1 MKNFFKFIPAALA
14 VLALASCSNDELL
27 GEQSQAKQDVASKGD
42 LRMSWDAFDN
52 EGGTRAMRD
61 NNFGTLRFE
70 DGDQVNVYSE
80 DLYKTDWYTFDTD
93 AFYYNSEGEKMV
105 DNPKF
110 GVMPGEMVKKA
121 YIDRATRT
129 TRVDMEIPQV
139 ITYDASS
146 ETSIDGKAMY
156 ACNLPAFGYAT
167 LNPEGYVEVANLRY
181 MTAILKINL
190 EKVVSNASWL
200 RLINYGQGG
209 DPTKIFGADDPTG
222 LDLATAKPLSGIM
235 TAELYSDPAE
245 RKNVKLA
252 ALDETLAASWAPYIY
267 VDLRSVPSNITCIY
281 IPVVAGLDGDLD
293 NIRLEY
299 SRELGDDPDA
309 FLQAEWHNIPGMAF
323 PGKEFKQHS
332 RYSGA
337 YAFEFAD
344 MNPHLV
350 SMILNQYQSTSNDI
364 DIDVTN
370 SFTIDKDDPDVD
382 RTIYVPA
389 FENDVNVNI
398 TLADGFATWTR
409 TAGYLRIMDADPE
422 NPFQGTIT
430 LNFGDKIKATA
441 AANAATMRV
450 DLAEG
455 TAIIAGEFT
464 NNQQISAVAGNI
476 QLGDGTT
483 KTEGFKWYSGIG
495 DDVLSVTIA
504 ENATLA
510 DDIDCSAA
518 DNKTKTVLVAG
529 EMTGDITASPAATAD
544 AKTTITVSGKLTQT
558 TKAIDGNGGIFVD
571 VNVSGQVVGDIDLK
585 DAVKGK
591 ITINGGDETDAD
603 AKVVV
608 GNVTMKGDVDVALT
622 AEGEAITGTL
632 QMVGAAKTLTLKQG
646 FINTVEV
653 KVSNAGSWEDKYINF
668 TLDDAE
674 GVTAF
679 LTLTETADNGVAKFS
694 KSTWSGKKIT
704 NATYKDKQSTTPDGG
719 KGIFTAAQFASFNGI
734 GNDITLNNNIDL
746 NNKAWT
752 GYAQKGKFE
761 GAKVVDQDAA
771 EDKYPTISNL
781 NLKKEETTETEYAN
795 GLFSNNTAASTV
807 SNLTI
812 DGVTGEFAY
821 KKTLGIGGIYA
832 TVANAATFDNVTV
845 KGIAINNTKEM
856 TGVGGLVGIAK
867 AAVTA
872 TSATVAGTIDGYSC
886 LGGFVGTTNSNA
898 TFDKSDA
905 TGIAF
910 KQTYDSGKAM
920 DIEYAKISGFI
931 GNVKTATAVI
941 EIKGA
946 SKAPTAINFD
956 KEAKMYSSNV
966 AVGTGN
972 FFKYNNL
979 QNFIGFSGNTIG
991 GTTHMGTC
999 KINQAGTELWC
1010 AEAGWGIVGDDTD
1023 LSHLDGTITHNY
1035 LYNWPAK

>member
-61 NNFGTLRFE
+61 NNFGTLTFE

-200 RLINYGQGG
+200 RLINYGQGSAMLALS
-209 DPTKIFGADDPTG
+209 GADNRYKATDPI
-222 LDLATAKPLSGIM
+222 DWATAKPLSGIF
-235 TAELYSDPAE
+235 TAELYSDPAD
-245 RKNVKLA
+245 RKDVKLA

-267 VDLRSVPSNITCIY
+267 VDLQSVPSNITCIY

-299 SRELGDDPDA
+299 SRKLGENPDEFIA
-309 FLQAEWHNIPGMAF
+309 ADWTPIPGMAF

-350 SMILNQYQSTSNDI
+350 SMILNQYQSISSDF

-370 SFTIDKDDPDVD
+370 TFTVDDSDPDVD
-382 RTIYVPA
+382 KVIYVPA

-398 TLADGFATWTR
+398 TLADGFNTWTR
-409 TAGYLRIMDADPE
+409 NGGALQIVDADPE
-422 NPFQGTIT
+422 DPFTGTIT
-430 LNFGDKIKATA
+430 LNFGDEIKGQA
-441 AANAATMRV
+441 AGEASVRIN
-450 DLAEG
+450 LKEG

-464 NNQQISAVAGNI
+464 NQQNINPVAGNI

-483 KTEGFKWYSGIG
+483 KTEGFKWSAAGIQ

-504 ENATLA
+504 ENATLV
-510 DDIDCSAA
+510 DDIDCAA
-518 DNKTKTVLVAG
+518 PDNQTKSVVIAG
-529 EMTGDITASPAATAD
+529 ELTGDITASPAATAD
-544 AKTTITVSGKLTQT
+544 AKTTITVSGLLTGD
-558 TKAIDGNGGIFVD
+558 IDGNGGIFVD
-571 VNVSGQVVGDIDLK
+571 VNVSGQVDGAINLA

-591 ITINGGDETDAD
+591 ITITSGDETNPDATFVTGD
-603 AKVVV
+603 
-608 GNVTMKGDVDVALT
+608 VTMKGDVEVALT
-622 AEGEAITGTL
+622 AEGEAIGGTL
-632 QMVGAAKTLTLKQG
+632 EMTGAAKTLTLKQG
-646 FINTVEV
+646 YINGIEV
-653 KVSNAGSWEDKYINF
+653 NVTNAGSWEDKYINVE
-668 TLDDAE
+668 LNDANE
-674 GVTAF
+674 GFAAF
-679 LTLTETADNGVAKFS
+679 LDLTQTEGFAKFTES
-694 KSTWSGKKIT
+694 IWNGEYAT
-704 NATYKDKQSTTPDGG
+704 NATYKNQFTQVDGAG
-719 KGIFTAAQFASFNGI
+719 RFVYTATQLARTWGYASDANLANDIDLKSNAFKGITKG
-734 GNDITLNNNIDL
+734 GN
-746 NNKAWT
+746 
-752 GYAQKGKFE
+752 FE
-761 GAKVVDQDAA
+761 GIEVVRVK
-771 EDKYPTISNL
+771 EDSEADTYPTIK
-781 NLKKEETTETEYAN
+781 NLKLEEGNN
-795 GLFSNNTAASTV
+795 GLFAVINAAATISNI
-807 SNLTI
+807 TI
-812 DGVTGEFAY
+812 DGVTTALP
-821 KKTLGIGGIYA
+821 TDANSTNIGAIAGKA
-832 TVANAATFDNVTV
+832 SAAVTIENVTV
-845 KGIAINNTKEM
+845 KNINIAGA
-856 TGVGGLVGIAK
+856 TGKALSNVGGLIGQAT
-867 AAVTA
+867 AAIDVTD
-872 TSATVAGTIDGYSC
+872 ATVVGTIDGYKS
-886 LGGFVGTTNSNA
+886 LGGFVGTTNSA
-898 TFDKSDA
+898 SKFDGCDA
-905 TGIAF
+905 SAIAF
-910 KQTYDSGKAM
+910 KQTFNSPKAM
-920 DIEYAKISGFI
+920 DIDYATIGGFI
-931 GNVKTATAVI
+931 GNVTDAVAVTVTEGVAPAT
-941 EIKGA
+941 
-946 SKAPTAINFD
+946 INYD
-956 KEAKMYSSNV
+956 KPAKMYVSDTSSE
-966 AVGTGN
+966 TGN
-972 FFKYNNL
+972 FYTYEAR
-979 QNFIGFSGNTIG
+979 QNFIGFSGNGNSAVKIANSEIN
-991 GTTHMGTC
+991 GTKYCADAAFGTS
-999 KINQAGTELWC
+999 KANEDNGHPHGT
-1010 AEAGWGIVGDDTD
+1010 VPYT
-1023 LSHLDGTITHNY
+1023 Y
-1035 LYNWPAK
+1035 LFTWPDRKSVV

>member
-1 MKNFFKFIPAALA
+1 
-14 VLALASCSNDELL
+14 
-27 GEQSQAKQDVASKGD
+27 
-42 LRMSWDAFDN
+42 
-52 EGGTRAMRD
+52 
-61 NNFGTLRFE
+61 
-70 DGDQVNVYSE
+70 VNVYSE

-129 TRVDMEIPQV
+129 TRVDMEIPHF
-139 ITYDASS
+139 ITYDAES

-200 RLINYGQGG
+200 RLINYGQGSAMLALS
-209 DPTKIFGADDPTG
+209 GADNRYQATDPI
-222 LDLATAKPLSGIM
+222 DWATAKPLSGIF

-252 ALDETLAASWAPYIY
+252 AIDETLVASWSPYIY

-299 SRELGDDPDA
+299 SRELGDEPDA
-309 FLQAEWHNIPGMAF
+309 FFATDWTNIPGMAF

-350 SMILNQYQSTSNDI
+350 SMILNQYQTTSNDI

-370 SFTIDKDDPDVD
+370 SFTINSGDPDVD
-382 RTIYVPA
+382 NVISVPA

-409 TAGYLRIMDADPE
+409 TAGYLQIVDADPE

-430 LNFGDKIKATA
+430 LNFGDKAKAV
-441 AANAATMRV
+441 AANAASLRV

-464 NNQQISAVAGNI
+464 NNQAINALAGNI

-483 KTEGFKWYSGIG
+483 KTEGFKWHTTGIG

-518 DNKTKTVLVAG
+518 DNKTKTILVAG
-529 EMTGDITASPAATAD
+529 EMTGDITASPAPTA
-544 AKTTITVSGKLTQT
+544 AEKSTITVSGTQT
-558 TKAIDGNGGIFVD
+558 GNIDGNGGIFVD
-571 VNVSGQVVGDIDLK
+571 VNVSGQVTGNIDLSN
-585 DAVKGK
+585 AVKGK
-591 ITINGGDETDAD
+591 ITINGGDAAD
-603 AKVVV
+603 ATFTAVG
-608 GNVTMKGDVDVALT
+608 GNVTMKGDVDIAMT
-622 AEGEAITGTL
+622 AEGEAIAGTL
-632 QMVGAAKTLTLKQG
+632 KMTGAAKTLTLKQG

-679 LTLTETADNGVAKFS
+679 LTLTETADNGVAKFT
-694 KSTWSGKKIT
+694 KSTWNGKKIT
-704 NATYKDKQSTTPDGG
+704 NATYADKFTSAYGTTTC
-719 KGIFTAAQFASFNGI
+719 IFTAAQLASFNGI
-734 GNDITLNNNIDL
+734 GNDATLNNNIDL
-746 NNKAWT
+746 NDKAWT
-752 GYAQKGKFE
+752 GYAQKGVFA

-771 EDKYPTISNL
+771 EDKYPTISKL
-781 NLKKEETTETEYAN
+781 NLKKEETTETNYAN
-795 GLFSNNTAASTV
+795 GLFSNNTAVSTV

-812 DGVTGEFAY
+812 DGVKGEFGAR
-821 KKTLGIGGIYA
+821 KTKGIGGIYA

-856 TGVGGLVGIAK
+856 KGVGGLVGIAK

-872 TSATVAGTIDGYSC
+872 TSATVAGSIDGYSC

-910 KQTYDSGKAM
+910 KQTYDTGKAM

-931 GNVKTATAVI
+931 GNVSTATAVI
-941 EIKGA
+941 EIKGD
-946 SKAPTAINFD
+946 SKAPATINFD

-966 AVGTGN
+966 AVGTGD
-972 FFKYNNL
+972 FFKYNKL
-979 QNFIGFSGNTIG
+979 QNFIGFSGNTIT

-999 KINQAGTELWC
+999 KINQAGTEVWC
-1010 AEAGWGIVGDDTD
+1010 AEAGWGIAGDDTD
-1023 LSHLDGTITHNY
+1023 LSHVFGGVTHNY